1 MWDLFNLY
9 YARFE
14 EFLLQEIVMPVLY
27 WTGGMGYA
35 DDAVGGVDWFVL
47 GLIQVLIIACL
58 IAPLEKI
65 FPAEKISA
73 EHTSAR
79 RIAVAIDIFYTLIH
93 RLGLFKLVL
102 FVLFSSWFFAL
113 EAYLHDARIQTM
125 NVENW
130 IPGVTSIPWVS
141 FLIYLVIIDFFEYW
155 YHRASHRWNWWWQLH
170 ALHHSQRHMTVWSDN
185 RNHVLD
191 DLGHSAFFAFI
202 ALAIGVEPIQYI
214 ALVALSQLIQSWQ
227 HGNLD
232 FDHGILKYM
241 IISPRFHRYHH
252 AIDLGYEVPGK
263 PGVLGGC
270 NFGVLF
276 PWWDMLFKTA
286 IFDNRP
292 YPTGV
297 RQFEA
302 AANPI
307 VHQWQGMRH
316 AWLALKKV
324 WQS

>member
-1 MWDLFNLY
+1 MDTLIDLFANTQAALY
-9 YARFE
+9 E
-14 EFLLQEIVMPVLY
+14 NVMQPI
-27 WTGGMGYA
+27 A
-35 DDAVGGVDWFVL
+35 FAVGLGNRLEEVFNGTGWLLV
-47 GLIQVLIIACL
+47 GLIQ
-58 IAPLEKI
+58 
-65 FPAEKISA
+65 
-73 EHTSAR
+73 
-79 RIAVAIDIFYTLIH
+79 IAVMLVVIGPLQRWRPVEPLADTRAVRTDVIYTLIH

-232 FDHGILKYM
+232 FDHGILKYT

-316 AWLALKKV
+316 AWLALKRV